1 MSFVMTKPVQIRND
15 EVARDIREF
24 AGLKGQPITEAIGSL
39 VRTELARLRR
49 RMTPADERERRIDQI
64 LAEIRN
70 LPKLGPPL
78 TDDDLYDED
87 GFPK

>member
-1 MSFVMTKPVQIRND
+1 MTKPVQIRND

-24 AGLKGQPITEAIGSL
+24 AGLLGRPITEAIGSL
-39 VRTELARLRR
+39 VRMELVRLRR
-49 RMTPADERERRIDQI
+49 RMTPAAERERRIDQI
-64 LAEIRN
+64 LAEIRA